1 MPYLSRNIS
10 EFWSRWHISLS
21 SWLRDYLYIPLGG
34 NRLGRLL
41 TLRNLLVVMF
51 LGGLWHGAQ
60 WTFVAWG
67 CAHGL
72 ALVVHKEF
80 RRRFPLDRSRERTPA
95 GIAIAWLGTMVFVCS
110 TWVLFRAPSFETAR
124 ILLAKMAFL
133 DNYGSAPAS
142 PILAVCLAI
151 VVLSHLAGARMF
163 AGGHGQPEFPA
174 LRLPFRAAGYAIVV
188 LILMLLAPTG
198 ARPFIYFQF

>member
-1 MPYLSRNIS
+1 
-10 EFWSRWHISLS
+10 
-21 SWLRDYLYIPLGG
+21 YLYIPLGG

-80 RRRFPLDRSRERTPA
+80 RRLVPLDEARRRSPA
-95 GIAIAWLGTMVFVCS
+95 GIALGWLGTMIFVCA
-110 TWVLFRAPSFETAR
+110 TWVLFRSPTFETAR
-124 ILLAKMAFL
+124 ILLAKMAFV
-133 DNYGSAPAS
+133 DNTGSAPAS
-142 PILAVCLAI
+142 PILALCLVI
-151 VVLSHLAGARMF
+151 VVLAHCAGVRMF
-163 AGGHGQPEFPA
+163 DGRGAGFPHV
-174 LRLPFRAAGYAIVV
+174 RLPFRATGYAVVAVV
-188 LILMLLAPTG
+188 LLLLAPSG